1 MRKFIISTDTTADLP
16 MDFITEHHISVHPLH
31 YLIDDKEYGMELGEL
46 NAHDFYE
53 TMRNGKMPTT
63 NATNLGYDIE
73 LMEREVAAGNDI
85 LHLSFSSDMSTSY
98 NNARLAAEE
107 VLKNHP
113 EATIHVIDSL
123 NATCGLNVLIRKLVS
138 MQEQGR
144 SLEECREWVE
154 KTLPHTVCNFTLPD
168 LFHMWRGGR
177 LKKSSAI
184 LGTALK
190 IQPVLHINNHG
201 ALEPTKKV
209 RGRAAAVRGLHEN
222 LATLCEKGHKPD
234 LVCITH
240 GDCPEEAEALADT
253 IRSTYGI
260 EQVYISYL
268 SPTLGSHSG
277 PGTLTLGYIGDQK

>member
-1 MRKFIISTDTTADLP
+1 MQKFIISTDTTADLP

-46 NAHDFYE
+46 SAHDFYE

-63 NATNLGYDIE
+63 N
-73 LMEREVAAGNDI
+73 
-85 LHLSFSSDMSTSY
+85 
-98 NNARLAAEE
+98 
-107 VLKNHP
+107 
-113 EATIHVIDSL
+113 ATIHVIDSL

-201 ALEPTKKV
+201 ALEPTK
-209 RGRAAAVRGLHEN
+209 
-222 LATLCEKGHKPD
+222 
-234 LVCITH
+234 
-240 GDCPEEAEALADT
+240 
-253 IRSTYGI
+253 
-260 EQVYISYL
+260 
-268 SPTLGSHSG
+268 
-277 PGTLTLGYIGDQK
+277 